1 MGPLTRIRALAFVCL
16 LLFVGARAFA
26 QAPVTAPA
34 PSSPLGV
41 AKIPLSRIPRVHRAP
56 KLEDFLENHPREAE
70 LAVADFRQNLPG
82 DGTPATEATTAYLS
96 YDDKNLY
103 VAFVCHD
110 EAGQVR
116 AHLARREATDQDD
129 GVGVL
134 LDTFRD
140 FHRAYYFYSNPLGV
154 QTDAIYTEG
163 QGYDYSFDTLWGS
176 GGRVLNDGYIVFFS
190 IPFKSLRFSHE
201 PEQTWGIALSRSILR
216 KSEYDYWPYV
226 TQRVE
231 GLTQQF
237 APVGGLERVSPGRN
251 IQLIPYGLLASNHF
265 LNQPFPNNPPNP
277 PAPPPAYLDTFE
289 HRAGLDAKFVAKN
302 ALTFDVTLNPDFSQ
316 VETDDPQV
324 TVNQRFAVFFPEKR
338 PFFIENAGFFMTPI
352 NLFFSRQIADP
363 QFGARMTG
371 KVGQWT
377 LGALVIDD
385 RQPGL
390 GITSG
395 PYATRAVDGVVR
407 ITREFGSQSYIGAF
421 ASSRDFAGTSNRV
434 ISLDARL
441 KFSKNW
447 VVDAQ
452 AVHDWTRQDL
462 NSGNFPCLWFP
473 QTSNGIDSKQGN
485 SLWLDASYTGRHFVF
500 STNYNDFSPNFCT
513 ELGFVNRID
522 IRQNNGFGGYFWRPE
537 KRKII
542 DFGPTASE
550 TVDWNHGGIL
560 QDWGAALGF
569 QVDLTKQTTF
579 SISRGE
585 AYELFDA
592 IGFRKHS
599 TSILASTQ
607 PYKWISFSAR
617 YTQGIGEN
625 FFPAP
630 GLLPFLGNTRRVN
643 FGFTLRPSS
652 RFRLD
657 ETLIYYRL
665 GTRAGSTPPPSS
677 PGHNIFNNYLN
688 RAKLNYQFTKELSLR
703 LILDY
708 DGTIANPNL
717 LDLQTN
723 LGSFDGGPIAPTKQF
738 TTDLLLTYLLHPGTA
753 IYVGYNNG
761 YTDLSLHPGAPPATS
776 PFATAQGAPN
786 NTTNRLFFVKVS
798 YLLRF

>member
-1 MGPLTRIRALAFVCL
+1 MGSLIRTTLLGIALVLAAATGVS
-16 LLFVGARAFA
+16 A
-26 QAPVTAPA
+26 QAPVRPA
-34 PSSPLGV
+34 PDT

-56 KLEDFLENHPREAE
+56 KLEDFLENQPREVE
-70 LAVADFRQNLPG
+70 LTVTDFRQNSPG
-82 DGTPATEATTAYLS
+82 DGTPATEPTTAYLS

-116 AHLARREATDQDD
+116 AHLAKREATDQDD

-140 FHRAYYFYSNPLGV
+140 FHRAYYFFSNPLGV

-163 QGYDYSFDTLWGS
+163 QGYDFSFDTLWDNE
-176 GGRVLNDGYIVFFS
+176 GRVTSDGYIVFFS
-190 IPFKSLRFSHE
+190 IPFKSLRFSSD
-201 PEQTWGIALSRSILR
+201 PEQTWGVALYRVILR
-216 KSEYDYWPYV
+216 KSEYDYWPYL

-237 APVGGLERVSPGRN
+237 APVDGIENVSPGRN
-251 IQLIPYGLLASNHF
+251 IQLIPYGLLAGDHF
-265 LNQPFPNNPPNP
+265 LNQPNPPSPATP
-277 PAPPPAYLDTFE
+277 PVFLDKFE
-289 HRAGLDAKFVAKN
+289 HRAGLDAKFVVKDS
-302 ALTFDVTLNPDFSQ
+302 LSFDVTLNPDFSQ
-316 VETDDPQV
+316 VESDDPQV

-338 PFFIENAGFFMTPI
+338 PFFIENAGFFATPI

-363 QFGARMTG
+363 KFGGRMTG
-371 KVGQWT
+371 KLGKWT
-377 LGALVIDD
+377 LGTLVIDD

-390 GITSG
+390 GFTGG

-407 ITREFGSQSYIGAF
+407 ITREFGKQSYIGGF
-421 ASSRDFAGTSNRV
+421 ASSRDFADTSNRAA
-434 ISLDARL
+434 SLDARL

-452 AVHDWTRQDL
+452 SVHTWTWQNTNAGL
-462 NSGNFPCLWFP
+462 NCLWFP
-473 QTSNGIDSKQGN
+473 QSSNGIGSQQGN
-485 SLWLDASYTGRHFVF
+485 ALWLDASYSGRHFTF
-500 STNYNDFSPNFCT
+500 STYYNDFSPNFCA

-522 IRQNNGFGGYFWRPE
+522 IRQNNAFGGYLWRPE
-537 KRKII
+537 KSKVI
-542 DFGPTASE
+542 DFGPSFSE
-550 TVDWNHGGIL
+550 TVDWNHAGIL

-569 QVDLTKQTTF
+569 GVEFTKQTTIT
-579 SISRGE
+579 ISRGE
-585 AYELFDA
+585 AYELFEG

-599 TSILASTQ
+599 TSILAATQ
-607 PYKWISFSAR
+607 PYKWISFSTR

-625 FFPAP
+625 FFPAR
-630 GLLPFLGNTRRVN
+630 GLLPFLANTRRVN
-643 FGFTLRPSS
+643 FGLTLRPSS
-652 RFRLD
+652 RFRFD

-665 GTRAGSTPPPSS
+665 GTRAGWTTPPFK
-677 PGHNIFNNYLN
+677 PGQSVFNNYLN

-708 DGTIANPNL
+708 NATIANTSL

-738 TTDLLLTYLLHPGTA
+738 TTDVLFTYLLHPGTA
-753 IYVGYNNG
+753 VYVGYNNG
-761 YTDLSLHPGAPPATS
+761 YTDLTLRGVPPS
-776 PFATAQGAPN
+776 VNVQGAPN
-786 NTTNRLFFVKVS
+786 NSTSRLFFVKLS